1 MSSHSHRTKNIAP
14 TDQLSKRLN
23 RLRKV
28 VEIAPPLEANYN
40 YNNYEDNEDDDSPQR
55 KYK

>member
-1 MSSHSHRTKNIAP
+1 MLSKTHRPKNISP

-28 VEIAPPLEANYN
+28 VDFAPPLEANYN
-40 YNNYEDNEDDDSPQR
+40 YNNYEDDDIPQR
-55 KYK
+55 GYK

>member
-28 VEIAPPLEANYN
+28 VDFAPPLEANYN